1 MEIDVIS
8 ESEVRQ
14 IALNTVCEHI
24 KDDECCEDG
33 SIRMD
38 IKDLQDNFNV
48 TQKNLQHY
56 KDECRKLLERVRKLE
71 QEEELS
77 NE

>member
-24 KDDECCEDG
+24 KDDEWCEDG

-38 IKDLQDNFNV
+38 IKNLQDYYHQTVVSQIN
-48 TQKNLQHY
+48 
-56 KDECRKLLERVRKLE
+56 KLWKRV
-71 QEEELS
+71 EEL
-77 NE
+77 EKEVEKL

>member
-14 IALNTVCEHI
+14 IALYTVCEHI
-24 KDDECCEDG
+24 KDDEWCEDG

-38 IKDLQDNFNV
+38 IKNLQDYYHQTVVSQIN
-48 TQKNLQHY
+48 
-56 KDECRKLLERVRKLE
+56 KLWKRV
-71 QEEELS
+71 EEL
-77 NE
+77 EKEVEKL

>member
-1 MEIDVIS
+1 VEIDVIS

-24 KDDECCEDG
+24 KDDEWCEDG

-38 IKDLQDNFNV
+38 IKNLQDYYHQTVVSQIN
-48 TQKNLQHY
+48 
-56 KDECRKLLERVRKLE
+56 KLWKRV
-71 QEEELS
+71 EEL
-77 NE
+77 EKEVEKL